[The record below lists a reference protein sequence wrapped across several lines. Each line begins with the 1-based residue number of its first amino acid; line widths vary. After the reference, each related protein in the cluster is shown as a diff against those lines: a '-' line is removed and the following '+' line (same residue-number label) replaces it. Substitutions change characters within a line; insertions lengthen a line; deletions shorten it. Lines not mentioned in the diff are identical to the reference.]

1 MATGLGGLRN
11 SSLIA
16 RGQLGGKKGPF
27 CTLEGSPHNKS
38 AIQIK
43 GKDAAEI
50 SCMPALAARSGRA
63 MEKGKETQ
71 RHPVIFL
78 LRYRI
83 VLTDGPPKA
92 DKEDKKFRFI

>member
-1 MATGLGGLRN
+1 
-11 SSLIA
+11 
-16 RGQLGGKKGPF
+16 
-27 CTLEGSPHNKS
+27 
-38 AIQIK
+38 
-43 GKDAAEI
+43 
-50 SCMPALAARSGRA
+50 